1 MQNSRTGKLVALL
14 LSLALL
20 PAGAA
25 LACQVPDAAP
35 ITPFDGDRMTGFDA
49 ARIRGLAEAL
59 VSDSAADREIV
70 STLFASGNAP
80 IAAMPDGA
88 YRCRT
93 IKLGG
98 LLPLTA
104 YDFFQCRISDQGT
117 RIEKLTGSQRFSG
130 DLLPSD
136 GGGLFYWGALHYG
149 DEVPMTYGADAE
161 RDQVGCL
168 YKANGKPVRYRLEL
182 PFPRFESTHDVIELV
197 PAP

>member
-1 MQNSRTGKLVALL
+1 MRNFRTRRFAALL
-14 LSLALL
+14 LAAVLM
-20 PAGAA
+20 PIAGT

-35 ITPFDGDRMTGFDA
+35 ITPFDGDRMTGFEA
-49 ARIRGLAEAL
+49 ARFRGLAEAL
-59 VSDSAADREIV
+59 LSDNAAERALVSA
-70 STLFASGNAP
+70 LFAPGETP
-80 IAAMPDGA
+80 ISQMPDGS

-104 YDFFQCRISDQGT
+104 YTQFACTVSNDGT

-149 DEVPMTYGADAE
+149 DETPWTMMPTPNA
-161 RDQVGCL
+161 
-168 YKANGKPVRYRLEL
+168 VRSAVSTRLPASPCDIAWNC
-182 PFPRFESTHDVIELV
+182 PFPALNRHTT
-197 PAP
+197 